1 MTDAEFSRQLSELS
15 AMATELNRESNST
28 NELLS
33 RFEEQISTL
42 NVGIEASQNMGVGV
56 VAWLKLTRTS
66 TKPGASPYAKEEYWG
81 LAIDGRPAL
90 EASRDLRIAAL
101 ENLPYLI
108 TTLTTESRNRLD
120 VIKRAKK
127 LVK

>member
-42 NVGIEASQNMGVGV
+42 NVGIEASQNMGSV
-56 VAWLKLTRTS
+56 S
-66 TKPGASPYAKEEYWG
+66 
-81 LAIDGRPAL
+81 
-90 EASRDLRIAAL
+90 
-101 ENLPYLI
+101 
-108 TTLTTESRNRLD
+108 
-120 VIKRAKK
+120 
-127 LVK
+127 